1 MTRSPRT
8 FGAVSRLASRITRR
22 QALVGLV
29 AGTVGAGLH
38 VGGALHGDAG
48 GSGVSTAE
56 RGGRPSVLDAVVDAA
71 RVAPSSAFAST
82 AQAPLAQTS
91 TTTWHQHGGNAART
105 GANDATPVGPWTWL
119 WSDGP
124 DTNGG
129 TSTWRGMVPVEAFP
143 VCGGGRLFMPR
154 GTAGVWAWDLA
165 AGAIAWR
172 FTGVEAVASGAYDPT
187 SASLLVGATNN
198 R

>member
-1 MTRSPRT
+1 M
-8 FGAVSRLASRITRR
+8 ITRR
-22 QALVGLV
+22 QALIGVVAGVVSVGLHASGLLRGTQDGAAV
-29 AGTVGAGLH
+29 A
-38 VGGALHGDAG
+38 
-48 GSGVSTAE
+48 S
-56 RGGRPSVLDAVVDAA
+56 GGRSALDAALW
-71 RVAPSSAFAST
+71 APSSAFAST

-91 TTTWHQHGGNAART
+91 ATTWHQHGGNAART

-124 DTNGG
+124 DANGG